1 MYDIIDA
8 RCYHEVDCCILCAAI
23 IHYHNRLSQHLE
35 CLDNLCDSQERTHII
50 LLPGSSL
57 IYGYKVML
65 QLLAFQNPKI
75 TISNI
80 QKVTTLRNSYQNR
93 QPVLLAILWALGQGG
108 MKDLQTG
115 LKGRYFNLKF

>member
-1 MYDIIDA
+1 M
-8 RCYHEVDCCILCAAI
+8 
-23 IHYHNRLSQHLE
+23 HYSNRLSQHLE
-35 CLDNLCDSQERTHII
+35 CLDNLSVRGRNVYILMHIT
-50 LLPGSSL
+50 LPPGSSL

-65 QLLAFQNPKI
+65 QLMAFQNPKI

-115 LKGRYFNLKF
+115 LKGWYFNLKSE

>member
-1 MYDIIDA
+1 VI
-8 RCYHEVDCCILCAAI
+8 
-23 IHYHNRLSQHLE
+23 
-35 CLDNLCDSQERTHII
+35 
-50 LLPGSSL
+50 PGSSL

-93 QPVLLAILWALGQGG
+93 QPVLLAVLWALGQGG

-115 LKGRYFNLKF
+115 LKGWYFNLKFE

>member
-1 MYDIIDA
+1 
-8 RCYHEVDCCILCAAI
+8 V
-23 IHYHNRLSQHLE
+23 
-35 CLDNLCDSQERTHII
+35 CDSQEHIHI
-50 LLPGSSL
+50 TLIPGSSL

-115 LKGRYFNLKF
+115 LKGWYFILNLYRGIV